1 MEILQQQT
9 SQMLEIIIGG
19 LFSALLAFALVYA
32 KKGFAYLKL
41 KANSIQDSDAR
52 EIVQKTLDNLDNIL
66 VTNITSTDSTLKP
79 IILKDVADGK
89 VTKDELNSLADTVKN
104 NTLKQLGND
113 SLNVLNESL
122 GDVNGYISNRM
133 EKLLADLKVDETSS
147 VTKTIIPEIP
157 QEVKDT
163 EALKAQITELTSQLQ
178 QSQTD
183 KDSLSQQLSELQ
195 EAKRLSEQS
204 WQDLAN
210 QVSSLSTENQNLKAK
225 LDSITQVV
233 QPIVVTEPSVDS
245 SNAIP
250 TTDNQTVVQ

>member
-19 LFSALLAFALVYA
+19 LFSALLAFGLVYA

-52 EIVQKTLDNLDNIL
+52 AIVQKTLDNLDKIL
-66 VTNITSTDSTLKP
+66 ITNITSADSTLKP
-79 IILKDVADGK
+79 VILKDVADGK

-163 EALKAQITELTSQLQ
+163 EALKAQNAELTSQLQ

-233 QPIVVTEPSVDS
+233 TVQVDNT
-245 SNAIP
+245 NAIQP
-250 TTDNQTVVQ
+250 TDGQTVAQ